1 MSVKTGIPGPWLQPS
16 EYSRNEIGQFATVP
30 YEDVDPN
37 KINNLAA
44 QFDRLGYRYRVIHS
58 FGKHRLEVYLSYN
71 PETKD
76 EQPVDLWE
84 YTNQSVSK
92 DLLSVAYLPSGITRF
107 LIPPNV
113 QLIRQALNGVLPFT
127 PQAFD
132 PTKDDPTTFVPRNDL
147 VPSDF
152 IGVPEVQQASY
163 VIYLLMKTGYDSLL
177 VTAPII
183 RHTQTVS
190 SIYPITLS
198 KQNVGRIITTPSLIS
213 MENPPDWAVTGLP
226 DDIPT
231 SVNNIALGTGWYKF
245 APTIQQ
251 IAGQK
256 VAIVQEFQ
264 YGAYPFATMGVDGKF
279 I

>member
-16 EYSRNEIGQFATVP
+16 EYGRNEVGQFATVP

-84 YTNQSVSK
+84 YTSLTAQKS
-92 DLLSVAYLPSGITRF
+92 LLAANVVSGITQL
-107 LIPPNV
+107 LIAENV
-113 QLIRQALNGVLPFT
+113 KIIKDALNGTMPNG
-127 PQAFD
+127 
-132 PTKDDPTTFVPRNDL
+132 FVSSPGHTDL
-147 VPSDF
+147 QPSDF
-152 IGVPEVQQASY
+152 TGNINQQNAAWDVYTLMHNDFETVEV
-163 VIYLLMKTGYDSLL
+163 G
-177 VTAPII
+177 APTI

-190 SIYPITLS
+190 FIYPITLS
-198 KQNVGRIITTPSLIS
+198 KENVGRVITTPTLIS
-213 MENPPDWAVTGLP
+213 MENPPDWAVNGLP
-226 DDIPT
+226 DDP
-231 SVNNIALGTGWYKF
+231 
-245 APTIQQ
+245 APTIGGIVLAYGWMKKPPAIQQ

-256 VAIVQEFQ
+256 VQLVQEFQ
-264 YGAYPFATMGVDGKF
+264 YGLWPLIIYGVNGKF
-279 I
+279 L